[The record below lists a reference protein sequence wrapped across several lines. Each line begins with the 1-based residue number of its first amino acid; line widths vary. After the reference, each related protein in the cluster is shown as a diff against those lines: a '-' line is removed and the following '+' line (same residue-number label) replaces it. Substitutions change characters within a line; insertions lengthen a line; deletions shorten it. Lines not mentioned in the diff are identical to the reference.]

1 MPSLLQMSYVSC
13 TQNLCQHL
21 PSRWMP
27 PSFLWLI
34 GNCYLLPR
42 FNPSFPSA
50 LITRGLG
57 GREGAFQVCINL
69 VLTFL
74 SELHHR
80 GKTACRG
87 SSSYRRP
94 MLRKGEQDVN
104 HFGIHTVQFF
114 FSSLLLMCS
123 SSSFFFLFLFFSDS
137 ILPEYF
143 LQRRRLELFKA
154 AVPSVSS
161 PSYFKIN
168 HSPGGNE

>member
-1 MPSLLQMSYVSC
+1 
-13 TQNLCQHL
+13 
-21 PSRWMP
+21 MP

-114 FSSLLLMCS
+114 FSLLLMCS
-123 SSSFFFLFLFFSDS
+123 SSSFFFFFLFLFF
-137 ILPEYF
+137 PTVFCWNTF